1 MDVAS
6 CAALALGQSHLV
18 ERFRLLG
25 PAGSPLQTT
34 VLLFLLQ
41 YIALKVYR
49 VFLYHRYFSPLR
61 HVPGPTVSCSVAPP
75 RVPPQV
81 SPVLAG
87 SLDDPLV
94 R

>member
-1 MDVAS
+1 MDIVS
-6 CAALALGQSHLV
+6 CAALAVVQGSLA
-18 ERFRLLG
+18 ERFRFLG

-34 VLLFLLQ
+34 VLLFALQ

-61 HVPGPTVSCSVAPP
+61 HVPGPTVSCSHGTLLASP
-75 RVPPQV
+75 RG
-81 SPVLAG
+81 SPVVFFDG
-87 SLDDPLV
+87 PV